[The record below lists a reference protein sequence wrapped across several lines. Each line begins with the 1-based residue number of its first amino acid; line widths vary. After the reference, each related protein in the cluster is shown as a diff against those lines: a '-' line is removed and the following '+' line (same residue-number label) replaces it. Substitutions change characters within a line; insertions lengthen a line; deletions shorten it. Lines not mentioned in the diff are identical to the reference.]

1 MTRGTAI
8 AKGAA
13 LTLAVVAHA
22 AFLLIVPASEEV
34 QIEGADGAAE
44 VRLGNAFADM
54 TAGTL
59 SGARPAE
66 PSRAAAA
73 APDVLAPLQ
82 AEAPPLTDTSEPL
95 KATHPQ
101 QAAPAI
107 AAPAIAAASADR
119 AKTMSLPAPLDI
131 APAAESQALA
141 PLAPT
146 PGETHQAARPETST
160 TAPTTERLKG
170 STVVRSLRPRSRSA
184 ALEAA
189 HQSRPAVTPTPRA
202 KQAATPAPRA
212 KPPKPTAR
220 KPGDATRNARAGEA
234 AGKPETT
241 ARQSGIGG
249 RQHAAGHAAA
259 SNYPGLIMRALSRAG
274 KPSVDARGRAVVAF
288 TIASNGG
295 LSAVSLAR
303 SSGSSALDQ
312 AAVRLVRGAGPFP
325 RPPEGARRNFS
336 IQIKGR

>member
-82 AEAPPLTDTSEPL
+82 AEAPPLTDTFEPV

-101 QAAPAI
+101 Q

-119 AKTMSLPAPLDI
+119 AKTMSLPAPPDI

-146 PGETHQAARPETST
+146 PGETLQTARPETST

-170 STVVRSLRPRSRSA
+170 STVVRSLRPRARSA

-189 HQSRPAVTPTPRA
+189 HQSRPAVTPIPRA

-220 KPGDATRNARAGEA
+220 MPGNATRNARAGEA
-234 AGKPETT
+234 AGKPQAT

-295 LSAVSLAR
+295 LSAISLAR

>member
-119 AKTMSLPAPLDI
+119 AKTMALPAPPDI
-131 APAAESQALA
+131 APPAGSQALA

-146 PGETHQAARPETST
+146 PGETLQAARPETST

-170 STVVRSLRPRSRSA
+170 STVVRSLRPRARSA

-189 HQSRPAVTPTPRA
+189 HQSRPAVTPTPKP

-220 KPGDATRNARAGEA
+220 KPGNATRNARAGEA